1 MVNKYPQAF
10 KSQCDEED
18 LAPRLA
24 LPSSLSTRAKV
35 APQGAQA
42 SWHTGFILKRADRK
56 GARTHLRIIMKRAAP
71 FPVSSRVNCFSLNAF
86 PDFHP
91 LPLHLQ
97 PTCDQHVVPM
107 YTWPIPSF
115 LSKSKRK

>member
-1 MVNKYPQAF
+1 M
-10 KSQCDEED
+10 
-18 LAPRLA
+18 
-24 LPSSLSTRAKV
+24 
-35 APQGAQA
+35 
-42 SWHTGFILKRADRK
+42 H
-56 GARTHLRIIMKRAAP
+56 RTHLRIITKRAVL
-71 FPVSSRVNCFSLNAF
+71 FPVSSRVNCFSLNTF

-107 YTWPIPSF
+107 YTWPTPSF